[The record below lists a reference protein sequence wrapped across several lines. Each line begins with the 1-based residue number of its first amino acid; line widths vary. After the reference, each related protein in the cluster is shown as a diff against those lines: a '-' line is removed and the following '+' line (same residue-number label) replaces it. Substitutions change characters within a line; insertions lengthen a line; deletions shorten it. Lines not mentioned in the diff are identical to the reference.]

1 MHLTADQTDA
11 LTELLNI
18 GHGRAA
24 TALSEMTGRRIILA
38 VPSVS
43 LVPLPEV
50 NRPLG
55 EFLTER
61 VLCIN
66 QAFAGALSGNAMLLI
81 DERASRVLSTM
92 LEGDAEGPMSIAA
105 SNEALTEMGNVLL
118 NACLGAFGNL
128 LQIQI
133 AFTVP
138 KLAVDSLPSVLRS
151 IAVGGEALTHAV
163 VAKTKFSLE
172 NSEVAGVLMI
182 VVGLTSLEC
191 VLRGLD
197 GWDWQ

>member
-1 MHLTADQTDA
+1 MQLTADQTDA

-24 TALSEMTGRRIILA
+24 TALSEMTGRRILLA

-43 LVPLPEV
+43 VVPLNDV
-50 NRPLG
+50 TNPLG
-55 EFLTER
+55 EFLSGR

-66 QAFAGALSGNAMLLI
+66 QAFAGSLSGNAMLLI
-81 DERASRVLSTM
+81 DERASWALSNM
-92 LEGDAEGPMSIAA
+92 LEGNADSMPSTTA

-128 LQIQI
+128 LEIQI
-133 AFTVP
+133 SFTVP
-138 KLAVDSLPSVLRS
+138 KLAVDSLPGVLRS
-151 IAVGGEALTHAV
+151 IAVGGEQLTHAV
-163 VAKTKFSLE
+163 VAKTKFGLE

-197 GWDWQ
+197 CWDWQ